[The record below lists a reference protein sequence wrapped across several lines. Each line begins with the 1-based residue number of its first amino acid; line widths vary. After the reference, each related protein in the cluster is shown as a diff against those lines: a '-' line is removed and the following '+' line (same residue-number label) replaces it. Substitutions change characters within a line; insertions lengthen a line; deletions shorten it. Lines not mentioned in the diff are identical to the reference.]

1 MKCMLNLKR
10 EGVSILLP
18 VNEFTFSSSSQE
30 QVVNADDNQVYGD
43 YHNGPEYSF
52 AVDNNL
58 HYDGDVPAWEGA
70 MVTDKNQH
78 YE

>member
-1 MKCMLNLKR
+1 M
-10 EGVSILLP
+10 
-18 VNEFTFSSSSQE
+18 
-30 QVVNADDNQVYGD
+30 VNANDNPVYGD

-58 HYDGDVPAWEGA
+58 HYDGDVPGWEGA